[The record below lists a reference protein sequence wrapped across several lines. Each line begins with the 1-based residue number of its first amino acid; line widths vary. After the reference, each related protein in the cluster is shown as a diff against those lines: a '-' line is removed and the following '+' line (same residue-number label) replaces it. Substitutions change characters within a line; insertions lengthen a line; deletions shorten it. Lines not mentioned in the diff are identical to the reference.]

1 MDQEPGRAAELSLLL
16 TEMLGPL
23 RRGTPSADDVQLD
36 RQQIE
41 DLRSLGYVGSGG
53 EKETGRDR
61 D

>member
-1 MDQEPGRAAELSLLL
+1 LLL
-16 TEMLGPL
+16 TEMLAPL

-53 EKETGRDR
+53 EKEAGRDK